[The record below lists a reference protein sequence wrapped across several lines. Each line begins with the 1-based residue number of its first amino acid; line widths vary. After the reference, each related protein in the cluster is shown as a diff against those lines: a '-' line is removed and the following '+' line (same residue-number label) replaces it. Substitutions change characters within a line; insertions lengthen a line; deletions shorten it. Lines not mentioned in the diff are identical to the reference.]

1 MDLGQILLF
10 AAGGIVFL
18 VLIALTLRVAD
29 LRARLNALPKAEM
42 DMVEMLGRIDADTV
56 DIAKWSQNAEERLQR
71 IEDLMPATLMQSSLI
86 RYDAFPDLR
95 GRLSRSVAVLDERGN
110 GFVLTLLINR
120 DDSRFF
126 LKAVTGGVGDEPLSP
141 EEKEAID
148 KARHQ

>member
-29 LRARLNALPKAEM
+29 LRSRLNALPRAET
-42 DMVEMLGRIDADTV
+42 DMVQLLARIDGDTE

-71 IEDLMPATLMQSSLI
+71 IEDMMPDTLVQSSLV

-126 LKAVTGGVGDEPLSP
+126 LKGVTSGVGDEPLSP
-141 EEKEAID
+141 EEKEAIE
-148 KARHQ
+148 KARQG